1 MADLGLHIVTID
13 YNEECIQLVKNK
25 LQGYKNIQY
34 IVNKELDVPV
44 QVCSIDCIVACE
56 SLFYLGKEDES
67 ILFANLIKRL
77 KPRGILY
84 ADYRAEDDH
93 LLEKGEQIE
102 KNHIQSDETEGH
114 YKYYKKR

>member
-44 QVCSIDCIVACE
+44 QACSIDCIVACE
-56 SLFYLGKEDES
+56 SLFYLGKEDEN
-67 ILFANLIKRL
+67 ILFAILIK
-77 KPRGILY
+77 
-84 ADYRAEDDH
+84 A
-93 LLEKGEQIE
+93 
-102 KNHIQSDETEGH
+102 
-114 YKYYKKR
+114 